1 MFDSAGSR
9 WKDWPSVFAKREGT
23 MEQGTA
29 GRSMPIGP
37 ILAIV
42 GGALL
47 AIGSFLS
54 WATVSG
60 AGTEV
65 SATGM
70 DGSDGV
76 VTLVAGILAL
86 ACGLLAMRAGRRILA
101 IIAILAGLAGAGL
114 GIYDAVTAKDS
125 VLDAAAEQVA
135 SQVGATVD
143 EVRALLDDAIDAG
156 QLSISIS
163 IGLYV
168 VIGGGLLALVGGFL
182 MLGSTGARSAA
193 PAAPSGFAAAEA
205 SAPLAASAEAP
216 PTASAWAPSGTSD
229 EPVPPPSS
237 PGDDAPPAAPPAPPP
252 PPAAPPS
259 P

>member
-1 MFDSAGSR
+1 
-9 WKDWPSVFAKREGT
+9 

-29 GRSMPIGP
+29 GRSMPVGA

-65 SATGM
+65 SASGM

-86 ACGLLAMRAGRRILA
+86 ACGLLAMRAGRRVLA
-101 IIAILAGLAGAGL
+101 IVAILAGLAGAGL

-125 VLDAAAEQVA
+125 VLDAAADQVA
-135 SQVGATVD
+135 TQVGATPD

-163 IGLYV
+163 VGLYV

-182 MLGSTGARSAA
+182 MLGSRGTTSAA
-193 PAAPSGFAAAEA
+193 PAEPAGFATVA
-205 SAPLAASAEAP
+205 SPS
-216 PTASAWAPSGTSD
+216 PT
-229 EPVPPPSS
+229 PSS
-237 PGDDAPPAAPPAPPP
+237 PPVATSSDPAPPFSGPGDVAPPAAPPAPPP

>member
-1 MFDSAGSR
+1 
-9 WKDWPSVFAKREGT
+9 

-29 GRSMPIGP
+29 SRSMPIGA

-47 AIGSFLS
+47 AVGSFLS

-65 SATGM
+65 SASGM
-70 DGSDGV
+70 DGSDGI
-76 VTLVAGILAL
+76 VTLVAGIIAL
-86 ACGLLAMRAGRRILA
+86 ACGLLAMKAGRRILA
-101 IIAILAGLAGAGL
+101 IVTILAGLAGAGL
-114 GIYDAVTAKDS
+114 GIYDALTAKDS

-135 SQVGATVD
+135 TQVGATVD

-156 QLSISIS
+156 ELSISIS
-163 IGLYV
+163 LGLYV
-168 VIGGGLLALVGGFL
+168 VIGGGVLALVGGVM
-182 MLGSTGARSAA
+182 MLGTKGASTSA
-193 PAAPSGFAAAEA
+193 PAVPAGFAAAT
-205 SAPLAASAEAP
+205 AATSPPAETSSGLTP
-216 PTASAWAPSGTSD
+216 PAAAPSD
-229 EPVPPPSS
+229 SS
-237 PGDDAPPAAPPAPPP
+237 PPAAPPAPPP